1 MITKIYKFKLI
12 IIILIALLVIG
23 AVSTFQSHHTLSIT
37 NHTLASSKLT
47 DSIRILQLTDLHN
60 SEFGEENGELIELC
74 DEQNPD
80 IILLTGDLVNMDE
93 PNTNIATVLIS
104 KLTNIAPVYVSL
116 GNHELA
122 NEATFGN
129 DLIKLYEQA
138 GATVLEQDYID
149 ISINDQ
155 DIRLGGIYGYCLPS
169 KYLVTGEAL
178 PEECDFLYD
187 FQDTE
192 DCTILMCHM
201 PVTWLING
209 SLEEWD
215 VDYVFSGHAHGGQI
229 ILPFIGGM
237 YAPDMGYFPGNLK
250 GVFSSEDNSN
260 HLILSSG
267 LGSGTCVPRINNKP
281 EIVVVDIIN
290 ENIDEKQ
297 FN

>member
-1 MITKIYKFKLI
+1 MNKIIKKILLLFFLI
-12 IIILIALLVIG
+12 VFIMGVILGI
-23 AVSTFQSHHTLSIT
+23 STYNSHHTLSIT
-37 NHTLASSKLT
+37 NHILTSSKLT

-60 SEFGEENGELIELC
+60 SEFGEENVELIEMC
-74 DEQNPD
+74 EAQKPD
-80 IILLTGDLVNMDE
+80 IILLTGDFVNMDE
-93 PNTNIATVLIS
+93 PETEVATDLIS
-104 KLTNIAPVYVSL
+104 KLTEIAPVYASL

-187 FQDTE
+187 FQDTK

-250 GVFSSEDNSN
+250 GVFSSEDDSK

-267 LGSGTCVPRINNKP
+267 LGSGTWVPRINNKP
-281 EIVVVDIIN
+281 EIVVVDIIP
-290 ENIDEKQ
+290 E
-297 FN
+297 

>member
-1 MITKIYKFKLI
+1 MRKIQHIKWYYLI
-12 IIILIALLVIG
+12 L
-23 AVSTFQSHHTLSIT
+23 FTLSIILVINHANHSLILT
-37 NHTLASSKLT
+37 NHTLTSSKLT

-60 SEFGEENGELIELC
+60 SEFGEENVELIEMC
-74 DEQNPD
+74 EAQNPD
-80 IILLTGDLVNMDE
+80 IILLTGDFVNMDE
-93 PNTNIATVLIS
+93 PETEVATDLIS
-104 KLTNIAPVYVSL
+104 KLTDIAPVYASL

-129 DLIKLYEQA
+129 DLIQLYEQA
-138 GATVLEQDYID
+138 GATVLEREYID

-187 FQDTE
+187 FQDTK
-192 DCTILMCHM
+192 DCKILMCHM

-250 GVFSSEDNSN
+250 GVFGSEDNSN

-267 LGSGTCVPRINNKP
+267 LGSGTWVPRINNKP
-281 EIVVVDIIN
+281 EIVVVDIIP
-290 ENIDEKQ
+290 E
-297 FN
+297 

>member
-1 MITKIYKFKLI
+1 MNKMIKKILLLFFLI
-12 IIILIALLVIG
+12 VFIMGVILGI
-23 AVSTFQSHHTLSIT
+23 STYHSNHTLSIT
-37 NHTLASSKLT
+37 NHTLTSSKFT
-47 DSIRILQLTDLHN
+47 DSIRILHLTDLHN
-60 SEFGEENGELIELC
+60 SEFGEENAELIEMC
-74 DEQNPD
+74 EEHKPD
-80 IILLTGDLVNMDE
+80 LILLTGDLVNMDE
-93 PNTNIATVLIS
+93 PGTEVATDLIS
-104 KLTNIAPVYVSL
+104 KLTEIAPVYASL

-138 GATVLEQDYID
+138 GATVLESEYID

-169 KYLVTGEAL
+169 KYLVTGESR
-178 PEECDFLYD
+178 PDECEFLYD

-250 GVFSSEDNSN
+250 GVFSSEDDSN

-267 LGSGTCVPRINNKP
+267 LGSGTWVPRINNKP
-281 EIVVVDIIN
+281 EIVVVDIV
-290 ENIDEKQ
+290 
-297 FN
+297 

>member
-1 MITKIYKFKLI
+1 MCE
-12 IIILIALLVIG
+12 A
-23 AVSTFQSHHTLSIT
+23 
-37 NHTLASSKLT
+37 
-47 DSIRILQLTDLHN
+47 
-60 SEFGEENGELIELC
+60 
-74 DEQNPD
+74 QNPD

-93 PNTNIATVLIS
+93 QGTEIATDLIS
-104 KLTNIAPVYVSL
+104 KLIDIAPVYASL

-129 DLIKLYEQA
+129 DLIKLYEQV
-138 GATVLEQDYID
+138 GATVLEQKYID

-169 KYLVTGEAL
+169 KYLVTGESRQD
-178 PEECDFLYD
+178 ECEFLYD

-250 GVFSSEDNSN
+250 GVFSSEDDSN

-267 LGSGTCVPRINNKP
+267 LGSGTWVPRINNKP
-281 EIVVVDIIN
+281 EIVVVDIV
-290 ENIDEKQ
+290 
-297 FN
+297 

>member
-1 MITKIYKFKLI
+1 MCEAQK
-12 IIILIALLVIG
+12 
-23 AVSTFQSHHTLSIT
+23 
-37 NHTLASSKLT
+37 
-47 DSIRILQLTDLHN
+47 
-60 SEFGEENGELIELC
+60 
-74 DEQNPD
+74 PD
-80 IILLTGDLVNMDE
+80 IILLTGDFVNMDE
-93 PNTNIATVLIS
+93 PETEVATDLIS
-104 KLTNIAPVYVSL
+104 KLTEIAPVYASL

-187 FQDTE
+187 FQDTKY
-192 DCTILMCHM
+192 CTILMCHM

-250 GVFSSEDNSN
+250 GVFGSEDNSN

-267 LGSGTCVPRINNKP
+267 LGSGTWVPRINNKP
-281 EIVVVDIIN
+281 EIVVVDIIP
-290 ENIDEKQ
+290 E
-297 FN
+297 

>member
-1 MITKIYKFKLI
+1 MKNKTFI
-12 IIILIALLVIG
+12 IKIILLILILVIACIG
-23 AVSTFQSHHTLSIT
+23 IAIYHSHHILSIT
-37 NHTLASSKLT
+37 NHTLTSSKLT

-60 SEFGEENGELIELC
+60 SEFGEENVELIEMC
-74 DEQNPD
+74 EAQKPD
-80 IILLTGDLVNMDE
+80 IILLTGDFVNMDE
-93 PNTNIATVLIS
+93 PGTEVATDLIS
-104 KLTNIAPVYVSL
+104 KLTDIAPVYASL

-187 FQDTE
+187 FQDTK
-192 DCTILMCHM
+192 DCKILMCHM

-250 GVFSSEDNSN
+250 GVFSSEDDSK

-267 LGSGTCVPRINNKP
+267 LGSGTWVPRINNKP
-281 EIVVVDIIN
+281 EIVVVDIVP
-290 ENIDEKQ
+290 E
-297 FN
+297 

>member
-1 MITKIYKFKLI
+1 MNKIIKKILLLFFLI
-12 IIILIALLVIG
+12 VFIMGVILGI
-23 AVSTFQSHHTLSIT
+23 STYNSHHTLSIT
-37 NHTLASSKLT
+37 NHILTSSKLT

-60 SEFGEENGELIELC
+60 SEFGEANVELIDLC
-74 DEQNPD
+74 EEQNPD
-80 IILLTGDLVNMDE
+80 IILLTGDFVNMDE
-93 PNTNIATVLIS
+93 PETEVATDLIS
-104 KLTNIAPVYVSL
+104 KLTEIAPVYASL

-187 FQDTE
+187 FQDTK

-250 GVFSSEDNSN
+250 GVFGSEDNSN

-267 LGSGTCVPRINNKP
+267 LGSGTWVPRINNKP
-281 EIVVVDIIN
+281 EIVVVDIIP
-290 ENIDEKQ
+290 E
-297 FN
+297 